1 MCVLELLDCF
11 ILYLSPFLS
20 FSLRLFFPPRSFLP
34 AFQSTFLS
42 VQTHGSGGGDECRF
56 VTLSIVVNYLVWYVF
71 FKFKENIVN
80 RITRCNRDKVL
91 LTMIQ
96 VTYVY
101 MYICMYT
108 SIFLNE
114 RILIDLNS
122 SLRTSLQFLFYRSKK
137 ILISEILS
145 FFFKI
150 KIVTYFFLPLLFLIF
165 HTS

>member
-42 VQTHGSGGGDECRF
+42 VQTHGGGGGDECRF

-101 MYICMYT
+101 TYICMYT

-150 KIVTYFFLPLLFLIF
+150 KIVTYFLPLLFLIF